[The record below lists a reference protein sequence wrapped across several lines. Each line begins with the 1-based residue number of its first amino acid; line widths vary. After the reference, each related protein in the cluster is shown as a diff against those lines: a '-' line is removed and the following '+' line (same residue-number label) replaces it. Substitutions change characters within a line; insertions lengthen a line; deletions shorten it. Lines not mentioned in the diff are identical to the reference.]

1 MKKAATLVAE
11 AKQKEEECLLRHY
24 ETWAKQIASGISE
37 DGYYENKAMSQ
48 DKTFSCQRHF
58 LSYLRSIGFKVT
70 LLDLTHRGF
79 DNYYSLE
86 FEVELD
92 NTDYKEDLY

>member
-1 MKKAATLVAE
+1 MKKAVTLVAE
-11 AKQKEEECLLRHY
+11 AKKRQEESLLMNY
-24 ETWAKQIASGISE
+24 ESWAKQIASSISE
-37 DGYYENKAMSQ
+37 DGYYENEYVNQ
-48 DKTFSCQRHF
+48 DKTFSYQRPF
-58 LSYLRSIGFKVT
+58 LRYLRSIGFKVT